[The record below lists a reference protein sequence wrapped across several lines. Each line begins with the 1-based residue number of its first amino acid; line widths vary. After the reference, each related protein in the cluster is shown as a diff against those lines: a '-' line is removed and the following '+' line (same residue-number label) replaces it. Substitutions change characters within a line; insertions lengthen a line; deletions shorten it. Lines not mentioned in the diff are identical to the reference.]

1 MARQSLRRAGPV
13 PAAPGV
19 GYRIISANLR
29 ATAVSNP
36 DSQVILPERV
46 IKERLGPF
54 VRQGGSYGE
63 VFDRTLGRGSPRSG

>member
-1 MARQSLRRAGPV
+1 
-13 PAAPGV
+13 
-19 GYRIISANLR
+19 
-29 ATAVSNP
+29 
-36 DSQVILPERV
+36 VILPERV